1 MMRNVMKQLPVKIKM
16 SRMHFI
22 MAYHFRF
29 RSAFGITLCQFRGAL
44 PCLVLQHLK
53 I

>member
-1 MMRNVMKQLPVKIKM
+1 MMRKVMKQLPVVIEM

-29 RSAFGITLCQFRGAL
+29 RSAFGITLCRFQGAL
-44 PCLVLQHLK
+44 PCSALQH
-53 I
+53 

>member
-1 MMRNVMKQLPVKIKM
+1 MMRKVMKQLVVEIET

-29 RSAFGITLCQFRGAL
+29 RSAFGIILCRFRGAL
-44 PCLVLQHLK
+44 SCSALQH
-53 I
+53 